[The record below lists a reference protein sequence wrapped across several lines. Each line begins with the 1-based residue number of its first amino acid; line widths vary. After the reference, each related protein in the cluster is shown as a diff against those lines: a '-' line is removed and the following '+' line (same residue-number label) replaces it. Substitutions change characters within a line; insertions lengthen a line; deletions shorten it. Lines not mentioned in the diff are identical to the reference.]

1 MNANEI
7 AFGIEFETTLPGTDN
22 TPIGPYHSG
31 YQVPWLPTGWKAERD
46 GSIRPENTGRKGCEF
61 VSPILKGAEGVRQME
76 DAIDQ
81 INARGGRVNASCG
94 LHITV
99 TFNGDAAALARLISL
114 VGNHERAI
122 YASTGSRKREQM
134 MYAKRIKQYGNKD
147 NAKSRCESDRYHL
160 LNLTHL
166 KNGKNR
172 IEFRAFAGTLNKTK
186 VIGYLMMVLG
196 LVELALNTKR
206 CSDWDYIKKEGT
218 KSCWDRPGAGLGET
232 ELNRLFYRLGWTKG
246 WYKGALR
253 DKVYGEIASETKPE
267 LKTIKTKLLDLAH
280 KYGCAIMS
288 FWKESRQRTTSF
300 CKLDDGI
307 AVIGKVFRKCV

>member
-1 MNANEI
+1 
-7 AFGIEFETTLPGTDN
+7 
-22 TPIGPYHSG
+22 
-31 YQVPWLPTGWKAERD
+31 
-46 GSIRPENTGRKGCEF
+46 
-61 VSPILKGAEGVRQME
+61 
-76 DAIDQ
+76 
-81 INARGGRVNASCG
+81 
-94 LHITV
+94 LHITIG
-99 TFNGDAAALARLISL
+99 FHGDAAALARLISL

-186 VIGYLMMVLG
+186 VVGYLMMVLG

-246 WYKGALR
+246 LYKGVLR
-253 DKVYGEIASETKPE
+253 DKVYGEIAGETKPE
-267 LKTIKTKLLDLAH
+267 WKTIKTKLLDLAR
-280 KYGCAIMS
+280 KYDRA
-288 FWKESRQRTTSF
+288 
-300 CKLDDGI
+300 
-307 AVIGKVFRKCV
+307 A